1 MKQLLFLFFILAGIS
16 AFAQSK
22 SNPENH
28 FARRW
33 QTLSSSKIL
42 GESWIKKSDS
52 LWTGTGYFIKG
63 KDTTVT
69 ETVELKIE
77 GKDLFYIP
85 IAKHQN
91 NDEPVR
97 FKMTS
102 SSKGVF
108 IFENP
113 AHDFPKRI
121 VYDFSVKDKLHAY
134 VAGGGRPIHFYYFR
148 VK

>member
-1 MKQLLFLFFILAGIS
+1 MKQLLLLFFIFTGGS

-22 SNPENH
+22 SVPASR
-28 FARRW
+28 FAGRW
-33 QTLSSSKIL
+33 QALSSSKIL
-42 GESWIKKSDS
+42 GEYWVKKNDS
-52 LWTGTGYFIKG
+52 LWTGTGYYIKG
-63 KDTTVT
+63 SDTTIT
-69 ETVELKIE
+69 ETVELKAE

-91 NDEPVR
+91 NEQPVR

-102 SSKGVF
+102 FSKGVF
-108 IFENP
+108 IFENT

-121 VYDFSVKDKLHAY
+121 VYDFSVKEKLHAY
-134 VAGGGRPIHFYYFR
+134 VDGGGRPVHFYYFR